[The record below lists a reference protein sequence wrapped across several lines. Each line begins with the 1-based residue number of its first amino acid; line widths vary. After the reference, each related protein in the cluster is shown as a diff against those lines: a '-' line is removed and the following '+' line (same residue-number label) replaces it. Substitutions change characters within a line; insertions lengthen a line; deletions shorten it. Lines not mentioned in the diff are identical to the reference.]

1 MMEKELF
8 LAKLERQLVWDMFP
22 HDSIDETF
30 VQLGMVPASE
40 EVSDREHDDSDTRV
54 RAVAPLLE
62 SIDQVAEVAG
72 GIITKAMASA
82 RNLPPEV
89 RESISETYT
98 TVLQA
103 STRGILSQLLD
114 RQILTRKE

>member
-1 MMEKELF
+1 MEKELF
-8 LAKLERQLVWDMFP
+8 RAKLERQLVWDMFP

-40 EVSDREHDDSDTRV
+40 EVSDREHDDSDSRV
-54 RAVAPLLE
+54 MAVASLWEP
-62 SIDQVAEVAG
+62 IDQLAEVAG

-82 RNLPPEV
+82 HDLPPEV
-89 RESISETYT
+89 RESIRDTYT

-103 STRGILSQLLD
+103 STRGIISQLLD
-114 RQILTRKE
+114 RHILTRKE